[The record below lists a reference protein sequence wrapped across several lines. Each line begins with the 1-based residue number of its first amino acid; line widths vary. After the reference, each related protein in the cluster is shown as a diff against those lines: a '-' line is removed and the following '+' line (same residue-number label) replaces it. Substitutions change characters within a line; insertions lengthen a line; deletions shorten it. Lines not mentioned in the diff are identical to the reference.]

1 MDFTLTFIRQHRF
14 DTLEIE
20 RAGSALI
27 INGETFDFAD
37 LPDGATLPQSAV
49 DCPFL
54 ASDVH
59 RVGGVVQMTL
69 LLPCTT
75 SISQEDRFPAPITVT
90 EDGPITFPPYS
101 EVTA

>member
-1 MDFTLTFIRQHRF
+1 MDFQLTFIRQSRF

-20 RAGSALI
+20 RAGSSLI
-27 INGETFDFAD
+27 INGKAFDFAE

-54 ASDVH
+54 ASDV
-59 RVGGVVQMTL
+59 RRIGGAVQMTL

-75 SISQEDRFPAPITVT
+75 NISQADRFPAPITATV
-90 EDGPITFPPYS
+90 DGPIAFPAY